1 MQKDNFSK
9 NVQTFMAGGQ
19 DKYVLRQDMQD
30 GYIELSNYYILSGI
44 FLARNAIHTQMVP
57 CGDDNAYKKSFLVNY
72 CIDGRCEFKVD
83 GDNYSYVDHGLMSVS
98 SQMAQGNFYYPSS
111 YYLGYEIYVMPDNF
125 SQETERILKIF
136 GINIDYL
143 LQLYT
148 KSAIFYASDTVLKL
162 WDNIDEC
169 NGNCN
174 IGQIRLDVLQI
185 LKYLYDH
192 GPITSAQTPYLSRT
206 QAMLVKRAKEILTA
220 DLSQHISM
228 KMISQELGVSETS
241 LKRYFHLVYGTNLST
256 YMNEIRMQYAAE
268 LLTSSRMSISDV
280 AKACGYVNQGRFAS
294 VFRQFFGMKP
304 LDYRRGEKL

>member
-1 MQKDNFSK
+1 
-9 NVQTFMAGGQ
+9 
-19 DKYVLRQDMQD
+19 
-30 GYIELSNYYILSGI
+30 
-44 FLARNAIHTQMVP
+44 
-57 CGDDNAYKKSFLVNY
+57 
-72 CIDGRCEFKVD
+72 
-83 GDNYSYVDHGLMSVS
+83 
-98 SQMAQGNFYYPSS
+98 
-111 YYLGYEIYVMPDNF
+111 MPDNF
-125 SQETERILKIF
+125 SQETESILKIF
-136 GINIDYL
+136 GINIDSL

-185 LKYLYDH
+185 LKYLYNH
-192 GPITSAQTPYLSRT
+192 GSITSAQTPYLSRT
-206 QAMLVKRAKEILTA
+206 QAMLAKKAKEILTA

-268 LLTSSRMSISDV
+268 LLTSSQMSISDV

-294 VFRQFFGMKP
+294 VFRQFFRMKP